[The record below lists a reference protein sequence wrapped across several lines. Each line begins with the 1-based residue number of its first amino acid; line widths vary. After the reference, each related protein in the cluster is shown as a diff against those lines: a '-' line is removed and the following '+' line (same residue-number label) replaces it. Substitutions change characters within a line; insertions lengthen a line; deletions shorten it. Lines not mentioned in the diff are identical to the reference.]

1 MYWGNKKTNK
11 INRKKKNRKC
21 NIKITTKKQLT
32 IERLKCTL
40 KSLEL
45 SGGKKNKSRYCHQV
59 EEEWTRKEQRTQKF
73 LSKDGFISLQR
84 GYSYNRMPT
93 VPVVK
98 TPVRGSKI
106 ELLYRTDSLRGQ
118 LSENMRGTM

>member
-45 SGGKKNKSRYCHQV
+45 SGGKKKADIVIRLRKSGQGKNTELRSSCLRMGSYHF
-59 EEEWTRKEQRTQKF
+59 KEDIATTEC
-73 LSKDGFISLQR
+73 LWCLW
-84 GYSYNRMPT
+84 
-93 VPVVK
+93 
-98 TPVRGSKI
+98 
-106 ELLYRTDSLRGQ
+106 
-118 LSENMRGTM
+118 

>member
-45 SGGKKNKSRYCHQV
+45 SGGKKK
-59 EEEWTRKEQRTQKF
+59 QKQI
-73 LSKDGFISLQR
+73 LSLG
-84 GYSYNRMPT
+84 
-93 VPVVK
+93 
-98 TPVRGSKI
+98 
-106 ELLYRTDSLRGQ
+106 
-118 LSENMRGTM
+118 